1 MARDGAQTE
10 ILRVAIA
17 SELNIPTTELTAK
30 SYPAA
35 GGVTHTEE
43 TFDCSTHAAQATP
56 AQLIDPNLELT
67 VSDLP
72 DGGFIHHQPAILR
85 HTLVDH
91 VRNGAAVSRQPG
103 MQASGEH
110 RPGGRGRSE
119 RALATATWVAYD
131 FEARPGRLLVFGSL
145 SRPPRGK
152 PAQLPAK
159 ATQTPH

>member
-43 TFDCSTHAAQATP
+43 IFDGGTHAAQATP

-67 VSDLP
+67 VFDLP
-72 DGGFIHHQPAILR
+72 DGASSTPSQHLKPHSRRPCKEWCRSVASTRNAGFR
-85 HTLVDH
+85 
-91 VRNGAAVSRQPG
+91 
-103 MQASGEH
+103 
-110 RPGGRGRSE
+110 
-119 RALATATWVAYD
+119 RA
-131 FEARPGRLLVFGSL
+131 
-145 SRPPRGK
+145 
-152 PAQLPAK
+152 
-159 ATQTPH
+159 

>member
-72 DGGFIHHQPAILR
+72 DGGFIHHQQPSYA
-85 HTLVDH
+85 TL
-91 VRNGAAVSRQPG
+91 SST
-103 MQASGEH
+103 M
-110 RPGGRGRSE
+110 
-119 RALATATWVAYD
+119 
-131 FEARPGRLLVFGSL
+131 
-145 SRPPRGK
+145 
-152 PAQLPAK
+152 
-159 ATQTPH
+159 